1 MIHKPF
7 PAEHP
12 YASHIPRLKMFPSF
26 ATTAEEQKR
35 GIEALNTQ
43 PLSSETPAANFDV
56 QIVHKTK
63 GMYLNGLVIS
73 HSELHVQVHVVYVYV
88 FLVINNSGYR
98 D

>member
-63 GMYLNGLVIS
+63 GMYLKGIVIS
-73 HSELHVQVHVVYVYV
+73 HSELHVIYVYD
-88 FLVINNSGYR
+88 FLIINNRGYR
-98 D
+98 E